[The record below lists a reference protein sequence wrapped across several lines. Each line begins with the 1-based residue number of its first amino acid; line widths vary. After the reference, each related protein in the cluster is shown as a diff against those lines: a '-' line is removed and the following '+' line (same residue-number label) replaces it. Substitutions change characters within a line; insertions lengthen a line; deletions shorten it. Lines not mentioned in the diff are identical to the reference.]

1 VTTSPAPTA
10 RPATARPATARP
22 TTVLITG
29 SNKGL
34 GAETARRLAALGW
47 TVWMGARDVAAAETA
62 AERIRADQPDA
73 DLRPV
78 ALDVTDQA
86 CVDAARDAVTAS
98 GTGLDVLV
106 NNAGIADPT
115 TLDTAATRADDLLAT
130 YAVNVLGP
138 VRVTQALLAL
148 LQESVDARVVMVSSG
163 LGDIAHVNDPKR
175 AEHGVPGFVYQSSK
189 AALDMI
195 ADRYD
200 AALPTVRVRAVD
212 PGWTATDL
220 NGHSGPQTV
229 TEGTDAIVAAA
240 SADTVPDRT
249 FDRTH
254 LAGAVGAAS

>member
-1 VTTSPAPTA
+1 MTTSPAPT
-10 RPATARPATARP
+10 TRP
-22 TTVLITG
+22 TTALVTG

-34 GAETARRLAALGW
+34 GAETSRRLAALGW
-47 TVWMGARDVAAAETA
+47 TVWMGARDVAAARATA
-62 AERIRADQPDA
+62 DRIRRDQPDA

-78 ALDVTDQA
+78 ALDVTDQGS
-86 CVDAARDAVTAS
+86 VDAARDTVTAS

-115 TLDTAATRADDLLAT
+115 TLDTAATRAEDLLAT

-138 VRVTQALLAL
+138 VRVTHAMLPLLRH
-148 LQESVDARVVMVSSG
+148 SDVARVVMVSSG
-163 LGDIAHVNDPKR
+163 LGDIAHVNDPGR

-212 PGWTATDL
+212 PGYTATDL
-220 NGHSGPQTV
+220 NGHSGPQSV

-240 SADTVPDRT
+240 GADTVPDHK
-249 FDRTH
+249 FDRAH